1 MANKA
6 LARFLF
12 LFIFPMIPGR
22 YPLGIMGTQKE
33 RTEKHETIYFLF
45 QNARPL
51 RRKNSHAVSCRPTTP
66 QKSACCFTTSLP
78 K

>member
-22 YPLGIMGTQKE
+22 YPLGIMGKE
-33 RTEKHETIYFLF
+33 KEKKKKKEE
-45 QNARPL
+45 
-51 RRKNSHAVSCRPTTP
+51 RRNTY
-66 QKSACCFTTSLP
+66 
-78 K
+78 